1 MNDTKQKRE
10 YWKPSNMLYPLPA
23 VMVSCADEE
32 GRANVMT
39 AAWTGTVCS
48 DPVMVYV
55 SIRKERYSHDII
67 ERTGEFV
74 INLTTKKLVRAADYA
89 GVRSGRSE
97 DKFQTLHLTQAP
109 SRFVKAP
116 GIAESPVSL
125 ECRVEQILRLGSHDM
140 FVARVLST
148 DIDPAYLD
156 EKGKFDLDR
165 ADLAAYSHGEYW
177 SLGEM
182 IGTFGFSVRKPAKKR
197 VPSAADKGAARGP
210 ERIKRKNELRAD

>member
-23 VMVSCADEE
+23 VMVSCADED

-39 AAWTGTVCS
+39 
-48 DPVMVYV
+48 VYV

-89 GVRSGRSE
+89 GVRSGRNE
-97 DKFQTLHLTQAP
+97 DKFQTLHLTQTP
-109 SRFVKAP
+109 SRLVKAP

-125 ECRVEQILRLGSHDM
+125 ECRVEQILQLGSHDM
-140 FVARVLST
+140 FIARVL
-148 DIDPAYLD
+148 IL
-156 EKGKFDLDR
+156 
-165 ADLAAYSHGEYW
+165 
-177 SLGEM
+177 M
-182 IGTFGFSVRKPAKKR
+182 KKA
-197 VPSAADKGAARGP
+197 SSIWTAR
-210 ERIKRKNELRAD
+210 ILRHIRTENTGLWEN

>member
-23 VMVSCADEE
+23 VMVSCADED

-39 AAWTGTVCS
+39 AAWTGTICS

-89 GVRSGRSE
+89 GVRSGRNE

-109 SRFVKAP
+109 SRLVKAP
-116 GIAESPVSL
+116 GIAESPGSNRYSSSVRMTCSSRGF
-125 ECRVEQILRLGSHDM
+125 CRRTLIPRILMKKASSIWTARILRHIRTENTGLW
-140 FVARVLST
+140 
-148 DIDPAYLD
+148 
-156 EKGKFDLDR
+156 E
-165 ADLAAYSHGEYW
+165 
-177 SLGEM
+177 
-182 IGTFGFSVRKPAKKR
+182 
-197 VPSAADKGAARGP
+197 
-210 ERIKRKNELRAD
+210 N

>member
-23 VMVSCADEE
+23 VMVSCADED

-89 GVRSGRSE
+89 GVRSGRNE

-109 SRFVKAP
+109 SRLVKAP

-148 DIDPAYLD
+148 DIDLAYLD

-177 SLGEM
+177 SLGEL
-182 IGTFGFSVRKPAKKR
+182 IGTFGFSVRKPAKKAR
-197 VPSAADKGAARGP
+197 PFRGGQRHGEGNGKDKL
-210 ERIKRKNELRAD
+210 EK